1 MTYTYPMIA
10 HCDDDGFGA
19 EFLDLPGCLTEGNTE
34 TELLKNAKEAL
45 QGFLE
50 VLLSE
55 KDVFPQPT
63 SLFRLTVPKNC
74 ASTNISCTIHNSK
87 TALYK
92 SFATNS
98 AFQESVAL

>member
-10 HCDDDGFGA
+10 HCDDDGFWA
-19 EFLDLPGCLTEGNTE
+19 EFPDLPGCLTEGNTE

-55 KDVFPQPT
+55 KDVLPQPT

-74 ASTNISCTIHNSK
+74 ASKTYLALFTIAKQHYTNHLLQILHFKN
-87 TALYK
+87 L
-92 SFATNS
+92 
-98 AFQESVAL
+98 